1 MIHNKRKLLD
11 AMPKSHRMLFYL
23 MYFLMFFAF
32 FMYTWGFQYVAN
44 QMAKDPS
51 NFKEGCLSYD
61 SSRKHKSG
69 IAIYTLSI
77 DGYKSSNIYARSFPL
92 NSKYSEFNEFLKAN
106 PTMCHQ
112 VKYIEINLLVTR
124 QIYVYEYM
132 GEFK

>member
-32 FMYTWGFQYVAN
+32 FMYTWGFRYVAN

-51 NFKEGCLSYD
+51 NFKEGCLSYAGQG
-61 SSRKHKSG
+61 KYKSG
-69 IAIYTLSI
+69 DIKYILAIG
-77 DGYKSSNIYARSFPL
+77 DYKSSSIYARSFPL
-92 NSKYSEFNEFLKAN
+92 RSQSGKFNEFLKAN

-112 VKYIEINLLVTR
+112 VRYIEINLLVTR